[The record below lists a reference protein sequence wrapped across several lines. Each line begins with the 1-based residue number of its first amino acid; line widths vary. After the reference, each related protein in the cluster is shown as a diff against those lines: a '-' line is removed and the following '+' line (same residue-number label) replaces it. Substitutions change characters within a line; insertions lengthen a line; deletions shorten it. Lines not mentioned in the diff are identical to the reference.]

1 MSLPGGLAVIR
12 TVAFAALVF
21 AAAASPALAFEHTT
35 IPSPPMDNVAPFV
48 NVSSVMHLAP
58 TGTSEPFRFGSA
70 GAEVASDTTGSKGPM
85 VVYELPKGKPAAYI
99 DVNDPRDNPFMAQ
112 PERKAPAAPA
122 Q

>member
-1 MSLPGGLAVIR
+1 MFR
-12 TVAFAALVF
+12 TVAFLACAPIALALV
-21 AAAASPALAFEHTT
+21 AASPALAFEHTS
-35 IPSPPMDNVAPFV
+35 IPAPSDEDNIAPFV

-58 TGTSEPFRFGSA
+58 AGTSEPFRFGDS
-70 GAEVASDTTGSKGPM
+70 GAVATPDAATGKGAM

-112 PERKAPAAPA
+112 PERKTPAAPA